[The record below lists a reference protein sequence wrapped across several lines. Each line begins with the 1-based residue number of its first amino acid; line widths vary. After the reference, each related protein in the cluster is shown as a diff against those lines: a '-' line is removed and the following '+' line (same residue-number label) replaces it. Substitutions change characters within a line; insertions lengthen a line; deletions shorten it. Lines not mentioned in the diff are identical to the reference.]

1 MAFAEDVYIV
11 QLLIPSLFSENT
23 MKHLS
28 LGFSSSQIIPR
39 FISYPDNSNLAS
51 PILTLKFHNTQ

>member
-1 MAFAEDVYIV
+1 MMAFAEDVYIV

-28 LGFSSSQIIPR
+28 LGFSSS
-39 FISYPDNSNLAS
+39 
-51 PILTLKFHNTQ
+51 